1 MQTQI
6 IIDFIGL
13 FTFIAGL
20 IIGLGA
26 VTVIDIHGFI
36 ARRSSY
42 WTRATISAHKV
53 TKPMIWVGTFLV
65 LVGGIIFYQ
74 DKMLF
79 SINISSIH
87 LVAVLLLVLN
97 GLFLSFYVSPY
108 LLKMENESRQ
118 EELLPQSFQNKIA
131 VSLVISDVLWW
142 GTVVLLVVS
151 LVG

>member
-36 ARRSSY
+36 ARRSLY

-53 TKPMIWVGTFLV
+53 TKPMIWVGTFF
-65 LVGGIIFYQ
+65 GACWWYY
-74 DKMLF
+74 
-79 SINISSIH
+79 
-87 LVAVLLLVLN
+87 
-97 GLFLSFYVSPY
+97 FLSRQDVVFDQRHQYS
-108 LLKMENESRQ
+108 SRGS
-118 EELLPQSFQNKIA
+118 LA
-131 VSLVISDVLWW
+131 VSFKRA
-142 GTVVLLVVS
+142 VS
-151 LVG
+151 IFLC